1 MRRSL
6 LLLAIPLLTAC
17 QAAVAPPPRAATAA
31 RSPVLE
37 DPSRVKACDDAQ
49 HQLLR
54 TADGRTVPILLCN

>member
-17 QAAVAPPPRAATAA
+17 QAAVAPPPRTASA
-31 RSPVLE
+31 VRSPVLE
-37 DPSRVKACDDAQ
+37 DPTRVKACDEAE

-54 TADGRTVPILLCN
+54 TADGRTVPMLLCN